1 MTHDHE
7 HPHAHAHHR
16 HGHDHAH
23 DVTAPND
30 APHGRVLT
38 IRSHSGLSGD
48 MLLTGLALM
57 NAAADAE
64 QAGGATVGTAALV
77 EAANALLTEL
87 LAPIAD
93 GLPALAG
100 CVAITRKE
108 VGGIGGW
115 RAEVTLPVAHEHRSL
130 AHIRDII
137 TASGLTP
144 RARDL
149 AQACFALL
157 ARCEAEVHGKEPD
170 DVCFHEVGALD
181 SILDICLACALY
193 DRLAPARFVVG
204 PLPLADGGIH
214 CAHGH
219 IPAPAPAVLALLGG
233 IPVHPFAGDAT
244 AGELVTPTAI
254 ALLRALGCE
263 FGPWPAFRV
272 TATALVY
279 GSKVFPGTANG
290 AVFAVGR
297 A

>member
-1 MTHDHE
+1 M
-7 HPHAHAHHR
+7 
-16 HGHDHAH
+16 
-23 DVTAPND
+23 
-30 APHGRVLT
+30 
-38 IRSHSGLSGD
+38 
-48 MLLTGLALM
+48 
-57 NAAADAE
+57 
-64 QAGGATVGTAALV
+64 

-87 LAPIAD
+87 LAPIAA
-93 GLPALAG
+93 GVPALG
-100 CVAITRKE
+100 GSIAIVRKE

-115 RAEVTLPVAHEHRSL
+115 HAQVTLPEAHEHRSL

-137 TASGLTP
+137 AASGITP
-144 RARDL
+144 GARDL

-157 ARCEAEVHGKEPD
+157 ARCEAEVHGKAPD
-170 DVCFHEVGALD
+170 EVCFHEVGALD

-204 PLPLADGGIH
+204 PLPLADGSVL

-233 IPVHPFAGDAT
+233 IPVRPFAGAPC

-254 ALLRALGCE
+254 ALLRTFGCK

-272 TATALVY
+272 TGTALVY
-279 GSKVFPGTANG
+279 GSKVFPDTANG

>member
-7 HPHAHAHHR
+7 HPHG
-16 HGHDHAH
+16 HGHHHQHEHAP
-23 DVTAPND
+23 DE

-57 NAAADAE
+57 NAAADRE
-64 QAGGATVGTAALV
+64 QTGDAPVGTAALV
-77 EAANALLTEL
+77 DTANSLLAEL
-87 LAPIAD
+87 LAPLAATV
-93 GLPALAG
+93 PALEG
-100 CVAITRKE
+100 CVRLVRKE
-108 VGGIGGW
+108 VAGIGGW
-115 RAEVTLPVAHEHRSL
+115 HAEVRLPEAHEHRSF
-130 AHIRDII
+130 AHIRELIEA
-137 TASGLTP
+137 TGLTE
-144 RARDL
+144 RARRL
-149 AQACFALL
+149 ALDCFALL

-170 DVCFHEVGALD
+170 EVCFHEVGALD
-181 SILDICLACALY
+181 SILDICLACALF

-204 PLPLADGGIH
+204 PLPLADGSVL

-219 IPAPAPAVLALLGG
+219 IPAPAPAVLALLSGV
-233 IPVHPFAGDAT
+233 PVRPFAGAPT
-244 AGELVTPTAI
+244 AGELVTPTAL
-254 ALLRALGCE
+254 ALLRTFGCD

-290 AVFAVGR
+290 AVFAVGM

>member
-1 MTHDHE
+1 MTHDHA
-7 HPHAHAHHR
+7 HPHDHAQHH
-16 HGHDHAH
+16 HHDHAH
-23 DVTAPND
+23 DESAPG
-30 APHGRVLT
+30 AARHGRVLT

-57 NAAADAE
+57 NAAADTE
-64 QAGGATVGTAALV
+64 QAGGAPVGTAALV
-77 EAANALLTEL
+77 DAANGLLTEL
-87 LAPIAD
+87 LAPIAE
-93 GLPALAG
+93 GVPALGG

-115 RAEVTLPVAHEHRSL
+115 HAEVTLPEAHEHRTL

-137 TASGLTP
+137 AASGLAP
-144 RARDL
+144 GARDL
-149 AQACFALL
+149 AQSCFALL
-157 ARCEAEVHGKEPD
+157 ARCEAEVHGKKPD
-170 DVCFHEVGALD
+170 EVCFHEVGALD

-193 DRLAPARFVVG
+193 DRLSPARFVVG
-204 PLPLADGGIH
+204 PLPLADGSVH

-219 IPAPAPAVLALLGG
+219 IPAPAPAVLALLSGV
-233 IPVHPFAGDAT
+233 PVRPFAGDAA
-244 AGELVTPTAI
+244 AGELITPTAI

-297 A
+297 G

>member
-7 HPHAHAHHR
+7 HPHDHHQ
-16 HGHDHAH
+16 HGHARAH
-23 DVTAPND
+23 DGPPSGD
-30 APHGRVLT
+30 ARHGRVLT

-64 QAGGATVGTAALV
+64 QAGGAPVGTAALV
-77 EAANALLTEL
+77 DAANALLTEL
-87 LAPIAD
+87 LAPLAAAV
-93 GLPALAG
+93 PALGG

-115 RAEVTLPVAHEHRSL
+115 HAQVTLPEAHEHRSL

-137 TASGLTP
+137 DASGITP
-144 RARDL
+144 GAREL

-204 PLPLADGGIH
+204 PLPLADGSVL

-219 IPAPAPAVLALLGG
+219 IPAPAPAVLALLSGV
-233 IPVHPFAGDAT
+233 PVRPFAGDAT
-244 AGELVTPTAI
+244 AGELITPTAL
-254 ALLRALGCE
+254 ALLRTYGCE
-263 FGPWPAFRV
+263 VVPAG
-272 TATALVY
+272 LVEVVRLQRQ
-279 GSKVFPGTANG
+279 G
-290 AVFAVGR
+290 FAYIKP
-297 A
+297 

>member
-1 MTHDHE
+1 MNHDHE
-7 HPHAHAHHR
+7 DL
-16 HGHDHAH
+16 HGHEQHGHEHAGPGH
-23 DVTAPND
+23 A

-57 NAAADAE
+57 NAAADTEA
-64 QAGGATVGTAALV
+64 AGPAPVGTAALV
-77 EAANALLTEL
+77 DAANGLLAEL
-87 LAPIAD
+87 LAPLAATV
-93 GLPALAG
+93 PALQG

-115 RAEVTLPVAHEHRSL
+115 RAEVRLPEAHAHRDL
-130 AHIRDII
+130 AHIREII
-137 TASGLTP
+137 EASGLSGH
-144 RARDL
+144 ARRLSLD
-149 AQACFALL
+149 CFALL
-157 ARCEAEVHGKEPD
+157 ARCEAEVHGKDPD

-181 SILDICLACALY
+181 SILDICLACALF

-204 PLPLADGGIH
+204 PLPLADGSVR
-214 CAHGH
+214 CAHGL

-233 IPVHPFAGDAT
+233 IPVRPFAGGAA
-244 AGELVTPTAI
+244 AGELVTPTAL
-254 ALLRALGCE
+254 ALLRTFGCE

-279 GSKVFPGTANG
+279 GSKTFPDTANG
-290 AVFAVGR
+290 AVFAVGM